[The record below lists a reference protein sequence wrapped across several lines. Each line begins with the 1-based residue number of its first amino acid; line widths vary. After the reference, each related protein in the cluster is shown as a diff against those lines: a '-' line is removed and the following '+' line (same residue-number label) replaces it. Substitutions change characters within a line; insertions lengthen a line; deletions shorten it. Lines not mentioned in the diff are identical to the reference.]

1 MLQWLIKK
9 KWQWH
14 LSAPSPWHSIRVT
27 GVLKYVSC
35 RSNAK
40 QFTNPSMHRKNC
52 ELPTVPLRI
61 LMRLQKSI
69 QQMRATH
76 VQQGSGDPSVRNI
89 PSKIMAAL
97 FSFRDWKC
105 QCRNQPLFSGATNK
119 ANILSSAAIPDSER
133 TVCTIL
139 CVLKIQTWC

>member
-1 MLQWLIKK
+1 MINKK
-9 KWQWH
+9 KVTMAS
-14 LSAPSPWHSIRVT
+14 LSTISMAFNPRDWSIEICQ
-27 GVLKYVSC
+27 LQ
-35 RSNAK
+35 SNAK

-97 FSFRDWKC
+97 F
-105 QCRNQPLFSGATNK
+105 PSGIGNVNVETS
-119 ANILSSAAIPDSER
+119 LDSVE
-133 TVCTIL
+133 L
-139 CVLKIQTWC
+139 